1 MAKPHAAALRSK
13 VFQGDVVELSGGA
26 ANVNLD
32 VDDVYR
38 HYFLAVE
45 FYSDADGETKVDPTA
60 GAITFKAKTP
70 VLPNDFQDFTDNS
83 VADLSNGNE
92 QVNFGT
98 PATQVRA
105 EISSVSGNG
114 ATHARL
120 RAVGCVS

>member
-1 MAKPHAAALRSK
+1 MGKPHAAALRSK
-13 VFQGDVVELSGGA
+13 VFEGIVVELSAGA
-26 ANVNLD
+26 ANIDLD

-45 FYSDADGETKVDPTA
+45 FYSDAGGTTKVDPSA
-60 GAITFKAKTP
+60 GVITFKVKTP

-83 VADLSNGNE
+83 VADLSVGNE

-105 EISSVSGNG
+105 EISGVSG
-114 ATHARL
+114 ASHARL
-120 RAVGCVS
+120 RAVGAVS